1 MPFLE
6 RKLAPS
12 GANFLWSSSQQEM
25 AEEKSLACHADLD
38 GRSQPSGALLQ
49 EEGRSHPRGDVPF
62 VGTKGFRSQGRE
74 QQKGARQPSS
84 TGAASHGK
92 PHAHLFLFFFFCW
105 EHRGTTK
112 SLLCFR
118 WLEEVLFAVRNCCLQ
133 GFAPGLRELRH
144 HLGISGAWELLGEG
158 ISDFSRCEV
167 CSQ

>member
-1 MPFLE
+1 
-6 RKLAPS
+6 
-12 GANFLWSSSQQEM
+12 M

-92 PHAHLFLFFFFCW
+92 PHAHLFLFFLFLLGTPWYHQVIAVFQVAG
-105 EHRGTTK
+105 RGLVCCK
-112 SLLCFR
+112 ELLPSGLCTRAEGAPASPWDFR
-118 WLEEVLFAVRNCCLQ
+118 R
-133 GFAPGLRELRH
+133 
-144 HLGISGAWELLGEG
+144 LGIAG
-158 ISDFSRCEV
+158 
-167 CSQ
+167 